1 MFGAQVLRYSKQLL
15 LYMDYNLNAGKSG
28 RYCVASTSWFIG
40 ASGVLVDGISE
51 CRGAILTVYLL

>member
-1 MFGAQVLRYSKQLL
+1 MFGAQLLRYSKQLH
-15 LYMDYNLNAGKSG
+15 MDYNLNAGKSG

-51 CRGAILTVYLL
+51 YRGAILTVYLI